1 MAGVVPILPASA
13 VRVGLGNFWE
23 GFAVPRVTGR
33 RLRAI
38 AFAAAIAVAMPLVP
52 AVPALASGP
61 EISGI
66 EIEVPTGSRIS
77 GTVKNGDGEP
87 IPGTAVIACTVAQQD
102 CRSDAMTA
110 GNGSYTIRGLIADT
124 YAIQFF
130 PPDNS
135 DYVPGWYTPTGPVD
149 DFADATAVDVT
160 AGDVSGVHAV
170 AITGF
175 AISGTITGPGAAP
188 LAGVDVSANGQS
200 SGGAVLTDASGNY
213 AIRGLVDDTYK
224 LSLRVPPTMNYRSG
238 SVVDGGVIEESTA
251 GSPVVVSGAD
261 VTVNVLASAGLRM
274 SGTLSGPEAAGSTVS
289 AYGTSNSDSVTVAAN
304 GQWSIKGMWPGEYG
318 LVFSPAQAN
327 PDDSVFPLGYWS
339 GGPTLTADYTAAETV
354 VLTST
359 NATGLNATIPD
370 GRSIAGTVVG
380 EDGSALPNAYIFMC
394 GLTSGCASGRT
405 NLSGVW
411 SFNHV
416 VPDSYLV
423 SVSHAESVG
432 GFFGSGGHAIDESRA
447 KRVTVSSADVSGV
460 DIVLPSGA
468 TITGHIVG
476 PDAEA
481 VAGAHVLAL
490 GTGGI
495 SPGAPGSHETAGDGS
510 FVLRG
515 LSEDDYV
522 ISVSFDPYSDYMRGY
537 FDDSSPQGYTDDYDL
552 ATLISIGDAAI
563 GSSYVPIAPKRV
575 VDSRIALGVSG
586 VFSANVP
593 RSFQVAGISP
603 IPANAVAVT
612 GNLTV
617 VNQTSAGYVSL
628 TPTATANPKSSTIN
642 FPVADIRANNF
653 TIPLD
658 ATGKLAAVFKAA
670 GGKTAHVIVDVTG
683 YFVAGDTHAT
693 YTSLAPVRVL
703 DSRTGKGLSGPFVPN
718 VPKTLSIAAA
728 NGIPSDAIA
737 VTANLTV
744 VGQTRAGYLSV
755 TPNPSSNPATST
767 LNFPLGDIR
776 ANGLTARL
784 NGSGDL
790 SIVYKA
796 SGGSTHVVLD
806 VTGYY
811 RNNPGGLL
819 YYPLSPGRIVDT
831 RPGILASE
839 LVGAFSAN
847 ASRTLDAEGHAR
859 VPLAASALTGNL
871 TVVGQTSGGYVSIT
885 REPVANPTTST
896 INFPAGDVRA
906 NGATVSLNGAGEL
919 SFIFKAPTGR
929 VTHLIFDVTG
939 YFR

>member
-1 MAGVVPILPASA
+1 
-13 VRVGLGNFWE
+13 
-23 GFAVPRVTGR
+23 VPRVTGR

-38 AFAAAIAVAMPLVP
+38 TFAAAIAVAMPVTP
-52 AVPALASGP
+52 AVPTLAGGP
-61 EISGI
+61 ELSGI
-66 EIEVPTGSRIS
+66 EIEVPTGNRIG
-77 GTVKNGDGEP
+77 GTVKNGDGAP
-87 IPGTAVIACTVAQQD
+87 IPGMAVIACTVAQQD
-102 CRSDAMTA
+102 CRSDATTA
-110 GNGSYTIRGLIADT
+110 ANGSYTIRGLIADT
-124 YAIQFF
+124 YAIGFF

-149 DFADATAVDVT
+149 DFADATAIDVT

-175 AISGTITGPGAAP
+175 TISGTITGPGAVP

-213 AIRGLVDDTYK
+213 AIRGLVDDTYM
-224 LSLRVPPTMNYRSG
+224 LSIRVPPTMNYRSG
-238 SVVDGGVIEESTA
+238 SVVDGGVIEESNA
-251 GSPVVVSGAD
+251 GSPVVVTGAD
-261 VTVNVLASAGLRM
+261 VTGVNVIAPAGLRM

-289 AYGTSNSDSVTVAAN
+289 AYGASNSDSVTVAAN
-304 GQWSIKGMWPGEYG
+304 GQWSIKGLWPGEYV

-327 PDDSVFPLGYWS
+327 LDDSVFALGYWS

-380 EDGSALPNAYIFMC
+380 EDGSALPDAYIIVC
-394 GLTSGCASGRT
+394 GLASGCASGRT

-411 SFNHV
+411 SFHHV
-416 VPDSYLV
+416 VPDSYLIN
-423 SVSHAESVG
+423 VSHPESVG
-432 GFFGSGGHAIDESRA
+432 GFFGSGSHAIDESHA
-447 KRVTVSSADVSGV
+447 KRVTVSTADVSGV

-481 VAGAHVLAL
+481 VAGAHVSAF
-490 GTGGI
+490 GTGGT
-495 SPGAPGSHETAGDGS
+495 SEGAPGSDETAGDGS

-522 ISVSFDPYSDYMRGY
+522 ISVSFGPYSDYLRGY

-586 VFSANVP
+586 AFSANVP

-612 GNLTV
+612 GNVTV

-628 TPTATANPKSSTIN
+628 TPTATASPKSSTIN
-642 FPVADIRANNF
+642 FPVADVRANNF

-658 ATGKLAAVFKAA
+658 ATGKMAGVFKAA
-670 GGKTAHVIVDVTG
+670 GGKTVHVIVDVTG

-693 YTSLAPVRVL
+693 YAPIAPIRVL
-703 DSRTGKGLSGPFVPN
+703 DSRTGKGLFGPFVPN

-728 NGIPSDAIA
+728 NGIPADAIA

-755 TPNPSSNPATST
+755 TPNPSSNPSTST
-767 LNFPLGDIR
+767 INFPVGDTR

-847 ASRTLDAEGHAR
+847 GSRTLDAVGHAR
-859 VPLAASALTGNL
+859 VPLLASALTGNV

-885 REPVANPTTST
+885 REPVPNPTTST
-896 INFPAGDVRA
+896 INFPVGDSRA
-906 NGATVSLNGAGEL
+906 NGATVPLNGAGEL
-919 SFIFKAPTGR
+919 SFVFKAPTGR
-929 VTHLIFDVTG
+929 TTHLIFDVTG